1 VKTLTIASLSLKRLL
16 RDRIGLFFVL
26 IFPVV
31 ITTLIG
37 FAVFSGS
44 FDTIDVGILNQS
56 DGPLSDSLIDR
67 LAKAPNLD
75 PQPFDNREELET
87 AVRRNSIAAGLV
99 IPPNYDEALGEGTRV
114 QVLFIPSPRRGS
126 PAAVQTQVSSFLTSQ
141 GVLIRAASFATREAG
156 GSFSENLERAE
167 ELRPQDTGAI
177 TVTSE
182 SLGEKQDDSAFQ
194 GFTYPSA
201 SNLVLF
207 VFITSLTASSQLVE
221 ARRSGIALRMVS
233 TPTSARAVML
243 GSIFGRFVIAL
254 FQGLFI
260 FAVGALLF
268 GVKWGDPLGT
278 AAIIFLFCLVA
289 TGIAM
294 LAGAIFRTPEQ
305 AGLGVP
311 LGIGLGM
318 LGGCM
323 WPLEIVGP
331 TMRAIGHATPHAW
344 AMDGFISLLRG
355 NSISDITTEIGV
367 LAAFA
372 VGLIGLS
379 LPLFRRKLLG

>member
-1 VKTLTIASLSLKRLL
+1 VKVVTIAALSLRRLL
-16 RDRIGLFFVL
+16 RDRVGLFFVL

-44 FDTIDVGILNQS
+44 FDTIDVGILNRS
-56 DGPLSDSLIDR
+56 EGPLSDSLIEQ
-67 LAKAPNLD
+67 LTKAPSLEVEHFKSREDLD
-75 PQPFDNREELET
+75 T
-87 AVRRNSIAAGLV
+87 AVRRNTIAAGLI
-99 IPPNYDEALGEGTRV
+99 IPPDYDEALTEGEQV
-114 QVLFIPSPRRGS
+114 EVLFIPSPRRGS
-126 PAAVQTQVSSFLTSQ
+126 PAAVQSQVGSFLTGQ
-141 GVLIRAASFATREAG
+141 GVLVRAATFASREGAG
-156 GSFSENLERAE
+156 DFSENLKRAE
-167 ELRPQDTGAI
+167 ELRPQDTSA
-177 TVTSE
+177 VTATFE
-182 SLGEKQDDSAFQ
+182 TIGKREDDSAFQ

-207 VFITSLTASSQLVE
+207 VFITSLTASSQLIE

-243 GSIFGRFVIAL
+243 GSIFGRFAIAL

-260 FAVGALLF
+260 FVVGTLLF
-268 GVKWGDPLGT
+268 DVKWGDPLGT
-278 AAIIFLFCLVA
+278 AALIFLFCLVA

-294 LAGAIFRTPEQ
+294 LAGAVLRTPEQ

-331 TMRAIGHATPHAW
+331 TMRAVGHATPHAW

-355 NSISDITTEIGV
+355 NPVSDITTELTV

-372 VGLIGLS
+372 LGLISLS
-379 LPLFRRKLLG
+379 LPLFRRKLVG

>member
-1 VKTLTIASLSLKRLL
+1 MKAATIAALSVKRLF
-16 RDRIGLFFVL
+16 RDRVGLFFVL

-44 FDTIDVGILNQS
+44 FDTIQVGVLNRS
-56 DGPLSDSLIDR
+56 EGPLAASLVKQ
-67 LAKAPNLD
+67 LAAAPSLESETFESRD
-75 PQPFDNREELET
+75 ELET
-87 AVRRNSIAAGLV
+87 AVRRNTIAGGLI
-99 IPPNYDEALGEGTRV
+99 IPANYDEDLMAGKPVSVHFL
-114 QVLFIPSPRRGS
+114 PSPRRGS
-126 PAAVQTQVSSFLTSQ
+126 PAAVQSQIASFVTSQ
-141 GVLIRAASFATREAG
+141 GVLIRAASFSTREG
-156 GSFSENLERAE
+156 GRSFSENFERAK
-167 ELRPQDTGAI
+167 ELGPQDTAAL
-177 TVTSE
+177 TVATE
-182 SLGEKQDDSAFQ
+182 TLGKKQDDSAFQ

-233 TPTSARAVML
+233 TPTSSRAVML
-243 GSIFGRFVIAL
+243 GSIFGRFAIAL

-260 FAVGALLF
+260 FTVGALLF

-278 AAIIFLFCLVA
+278 AALIFLFCLVA

-294 LAGAIFRTPEQ
+294 LAGAILRTPEQ

-331 TMRAIGHATPHAW
+331 TMRAIGHVTPHAW
-344 AMDGFISLLRG
+344 AMDGFISLLQG
-355 NSISDITTEIGV
+355 KTIADITMELGV
-367 LAAFA
+367 LALFA
-372 VGLIGLS
+372 LVLIGIS
-379 LPLFRRKLLG
+379 VPLFRRKLVG

>member
-1 VKTLTIASLSLKRLL
+1 MKIVTIAALSLRRLL
-16 RDRIGLFFVL
+16 RDRAGLFFVL

-44 FDTIDVGILNQS
+44 FETIDVGILNRS
-56 DGPLSDSLIDR
+56 EGSLSDSLIEK
-67 LAKAPNLD
+67 LEKAPSLD
-75 PQPFDNREELET
+75 VEHFESREELDT
-87 AVRRNSIAAGLV
+87 AVRRNTIAAGLI
-99 IPPNYDEALGEGTRV
+99 IPSDYDEALTEGQ
-114 QVLFIPSPRRGS
+114 QVEVRFIPSPRRGS
-126 PAAVQTQVSSFLTSQ
+126 PAAVQSQVGSFLTSQ
-141 GVLIRAASFATREAG
+141 GVLVRAATFTSREAG
-156 GSFSENLERAE
+156 GSFSENLKRAE
-167 ELRPQDTGAI
+167 HLRPQDTGAV
-177 TVTSE
+177 TVTVE
-182 SLGEKQDDSAFQ
+182 SIGQREDDSAFQ

-207 VFITSLTASSQLVE
+207 VFITSLTASSQLIE

-243 GSIFGRFVIAL
+243 GTIFGRFAIAL
-254 FQGLFI
+254 FQGMFI

-268 GVKWGDPLGT
+268 DVKWGDPLGT
-278 AAIIFLFCLVA
+278 AALIFLFCLVA

-294 LAGAIFRTPEQ
+294 LAGAILRTPEQ

-331 TMRAIGHATPHAW
+331 TMRAVGHAFPHAW

-355 NSISDITTEIGV
+355 NSISAITTELAV
-367 LAAFA
+367 LATFA
-372 VGLIGLS
+372 VGLISLS
-379 LPLFRRKLLG
+379 LPLFRRKLVG